1 MIKRRLTQTVLSAGV
16 AGGLLVATA
25 AAGGLNALFPQ
36 LGGVK
41 ENNRTDIVLAA
52 GLPGGTKSFVGPVDD
67 PFFVDLGAVFD
78 GVSR

>member
-1 MIKRRLTQTVLSAGV
+1 MMKRRLTMTVLSADV
-16 AGGLLVATA
+16 AAGLLVATA
-25 AAGGLNALFPQ
+25 GAGGLNAVFPQ

-41 ENNRTDIVLAA
+41 VNNRSDVVLAA

-78 GVSR
+78 GISL